1 MLRLGKFTDAIER
14 GDERRSSL
22 RKENATMYS
31 DFISQNP
38 GASVEERMEF
48 ANGLIQE
55 TGVGTRGLPTKSTMS
70 SKVKTYR
77 DEQARIATD
86 RAASLERDRL
96 AALRQM
102 QTDRISVL
110 ENAARLNSSPEE
122 TAKALAAFGIK
133 TDKNSTDDLQDQV
146 NKLRFNSWQKE
157 HQELIAAYYKNP
169 SKAAYDRLASEG
181 TDFASEIESRY
192 KTVYEGT
199 YDRLLKEYKAERR
212 ELDLKT
218 GLSQAQYDAEL
229 LSLNEKYPSDAIK
242 DIRGF
247 EQVQD
252 GVREGTV
259 KEEDLA
265 ASLRLNQLIVVEAQ
279 RRNTTEA
286 EYDNAVQGILLQFT
300 PEQRKLS
307 EDQIATSKENKAGV
321 LGAAKTLA
329 QKQFIS
335 NANSLLTGL
344 TENGTSSDIFQGEV
358 KRLKAE
364 ALTAG
369 YELPANFGDMQKE
382 ARNTNETSTQ
392 KEKSD
397 KFVADA
403 LYRMQALAMQSGATQ
418 ESLTALT
425 DKLRKEGTADGHTLP
440 TDFGAKSQAIFIA
453 ADALRSTEE
462 LATFSTTANG
472 NLDALALSADTTQ
485 ALFDA
490 ALRSVKQQAL
500 DKGLELDLDF
510 GESQQVT
517 LDVELKK
524 REDLINETQGD
535 LIENAVTQ
543 SADEVAQAVRDNKG
557 FEDILANI
565 ESAISTSSGVVG
577 DIKLDDELTEKLKEM
592 FDASTEQLKI
602 DIDAY
607 ARSTLTSGSTVEGQS
622 EVLNRTK
629 EQFVEDFVLSLE
641 ASAQGSIKG
650 AKERFSDIAEDTF
663 DGIIS
668 AVRTNNNQQE
678 VADINMAIFTMN
690 ESRQLPPAEGQL
702 EILKSLLMTPS
713 IVGVGDDAVGQNTA
727 EIVSS
732 AYIAAR
738 KFAQDSGI
746 FLTDEMMQDIGAFLG
761 DPNADATNETAHVA
775 GSTFDVGY
783 VQQAVQEAFIKQ
795 ILSDEGNMPLES
807 EAYLFALEE
816 VQADNT
822 AGIVALDREQLFKF
836 KTAFEKYRRE
846 AAEDKFDIFGSS
858 FENDVGRSDDV
869 QSNIVVTGEETA
881 ALAATVEEK
890 FATIASLVGEDFIT
904 ATDLVAS
911 MTGYVKSQED
921 QLPRIIAQKSVAKKE
936 LSKLQTLLRTQVYKK
951 SDNRA
956 VVQQRIDELSASVTI
971 LLDAEARITKSRDE
985 LNLLAERVPIEIAAQ
1000 DVRVSD
1006 AADTLEAETN
1016 DAAIIAARAL
1026 AEQVSTNRTDVD
1038 NNRITMTR
1046 AEKLLSKRLTSGETT
1061 QLEELIVM
1069 DEPPEGSG
1077 IRQVRWKNGGDY
1089 YRRGATTEWLLDQ
1102 YD

>member
-77 DEQARIATD
+77 DEQDRIATD

-96 AALRQM
+96 ARLRQS
-102 QTDRISVL
+102 QIDRKSVL
-110 ENAARLNSSPEE
+110 DEAARLNSSPEDIRQ
-122 TAKALAAFGIK
+122 ALADFGIE
-133 TDKNSTDDLQDQV
+133 TDEGDTDGLQDQV
-146 NKLRFNSWQKE
+146 NKLRFNSWQNE

-199 YDRLLKEYKAERR
+199 YERLRKEYKAERR
-212 ELDLKT
+212 ELDLMT
-218 GLSQAQYDAEL
+218 GLSPAQYDAKL
-229 LSLNEKYPSDAIK
+229 LSLNEKYPRDAINIPAFK
-242 DIRGF
+242 RAQDVNRG
-247 EQVQD
+247 E
-252 GVREGTV
+252 TV
-259 KEEDLA
+259 LQEDRA

-279 RRNTTEA
+279 RRGTTLA
-286 EYDNAVQGILLQFT
+286 EHDNAVQAILLQFT
-300 PEQRKLS
+300 PEQQALS
-307 EDQIATSKENKAGV
+307 KDQLETSRDNKVSV
-321 LGAAKTLA
+321 LGAAKSLA
-329 QKQFIS
+329 QKTFIS
-335 NANSLLTGL
+335 NANSTLMSL
-344 TENGTSSDIFQGEV
+344 TENGTSSVIFQGEV

-364 ALTAG
+364 AVTAG
-369 YELPANFGDMQKE
+369 YELPDNFGDMASE
-382 ARNTNETSTQ
+382 ARGNNETST
-392 KEKSD
+392 KAAASES
-397 KFVADA
+397 FVAEA
-403 LYRMQALAMQSGATQ
+403 LFRMQALAIQSGATQ

-425 DKLRKEGTADGHTLP
+425 DKLRKEGTAAGHTLP
-440 TDFGAKSQAIFIA
+440 ADFGKKSQTMFIA
-453 ADALRSTEE
+453 ADTLRSTKE
-462 LATFSTTANG
+462 LATFSTTAEG
-472 NLDALALSADTTQ
+472 SLDALALSADTTQ

-500 DKGLELDLDF
+500 DKGLTLAVGF
-510 GESQQVT
+510 GDKQQVI
-517 LDVELKK
+517 LDAELTK
-524 REDLINETQGD
+524 RQDLINETQGD

-557 FEDILANI
+557 FADILANI
-565 ESAISTSSGVVG
+565 ESAISTSDGVAG
-577 DIKLDDELTEKLKEM
+577 DITLDADLKEKLEEM

-607 ARSTLTSGSTVEGQS
+607 ARSTLTSGSTAEGQS

-629 EQFVEDFVLSLE
+629 AQFVEDFVLSLE

-650 AKERFSDIAEDTF
+650 AKERFGDIAEDTF

-678 VADINMAIFTMN
+678 LEDINMAIFTMN
-690 ESRQLPPAEGQL
+690 EARQLPPAEAQL

-713 IVGVGDDAVGQNTA
+713 IVGVGEDAVGQNTA

-746 FLTDEMMQDIGAFLG
+746 FLTDEMMADIGAFLG
-761 DPNADATNETAHVA
+761 DPNADETNETAHVA

-783 VQQAVQEAFIKQ
+783 VQQAVQKAFINQ
-795 ILSDEGNMPLES
+795 ILGDEGSMPLER
-807 EAYLFALEE
+807 EAYLLALEE

-822 AGIVALDREQLFKF
+822 GGIVALDGPQLFKF
-836 KTAFEKYRRE
+836 KVAFEKYRRE

-869 QSNIVVTGEETA
+869 QSNIVVTGGEAGT
-881 ALAATVEEK
+881 LAATVEEK
-890 FATIASLVGEDFIT
+890 FATIASLVGDDFT
-904 ATDLVAS
+904 AADDLVAS
-911 MTGYVKSQED
+911 MTPLVKSQED

-971 LLDAEARITKSRDE
+971 LLDAEARIKKSREE
-985 LNLLAERVPIEIAAQ
+985 LDFLNQRVAIEVDAKA
-1000 DVRVSD
+1000 VRDAD
-1006 AADTLEAETN
+1006 AAETLEAETD
-1016 DAAIIAARAL
+1016 DAAIIAARIL
-1026 AEQVSTNRTDVD
+1026 ADQVSTNRTDVN

-1046 AEKLLSKRLTSGETT
+1046 SEKLLSERLTSSENVE
-1061 QLEELIVM
+1061 LERLIKL
-1069 DEPPEGSG
+1069 DEVPEGVDLPQRRWRNG
-1077 IRQVRWKNGGDY
+1077 FNVRRK
-1089 YRRGATTEWLLDQ
+1089 AVTKWLLSQSVD
-1102 YD
+1102 